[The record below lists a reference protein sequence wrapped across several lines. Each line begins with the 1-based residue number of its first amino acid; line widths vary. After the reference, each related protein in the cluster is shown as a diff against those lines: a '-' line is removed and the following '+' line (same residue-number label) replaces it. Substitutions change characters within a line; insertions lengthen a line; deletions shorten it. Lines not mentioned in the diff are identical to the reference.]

1 MQLNSTPLANAKL
14 ITSGNQI
21 QPRVV
26 TIAQI
31 ISEAE
36 NWEGQLLKILN
47 PNFSKSSGT
56 NYSGT
61 VIIND
66 GTGTIDLFTRSQANF
81 AADNFPTSA
90 KSITGI
96 LSQFTARQLIMRT
109 VSDIEQ

>member
-1 MQLNSTPLANAKL
+1 MELSEFNGLLQLNSTPLANAKL

-47 PNFSKSSGT
+47 PNFP
-56 NYSGT
+56 NPP
-61 VIIND
+61 V
-66 GTGTIDLFTRSQANF
+66 Q
-81 AADNFPTSA
+81 
-90 KSITGI
+90 IT
-96 LSQFTARQLIMRT
+96 QVQ
-109 VSDIEQ
+109 